1 MKQLLS
7 HRWTMWY
14 ANSKQFGKILT
25 EIKNSSNIFTFIG
38 PFMLIT
44 CLETNFFFLERYP
57 ASKTA
62 ARIESSP
69 FYHEDYSSI
78 RIILITTVTQF

>member
-1 MKQLLS
+1 
-7 HRWTMWY
+7 MWY

-38 PFMLIT
+38 PFMFIT

-57 ASKTA
+57 ASKKLRLVLKALLFTMK
-62 ARIESSP
+62 
-69 FYHEDYSSI
+69 
-78 RIILITTVTQF
+78 IIPP